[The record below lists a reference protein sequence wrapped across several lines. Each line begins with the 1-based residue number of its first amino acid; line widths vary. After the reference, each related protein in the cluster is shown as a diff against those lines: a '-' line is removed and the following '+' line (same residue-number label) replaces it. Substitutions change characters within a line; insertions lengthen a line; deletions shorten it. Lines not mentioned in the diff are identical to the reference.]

1 MAEIWNLI
9 SRTNKYVDET
19 APWVLAKSNNNEDKE
34 KLDSVMYHLAESLRK
49 IAILLNPFITHTSN
63 KIYNQLGIVD
73 ENLKTWTSLEKYD
86 LINENTKVVEKGEP
100 LFMRLDAE
108 TEIEYIKSQMK

>member
-1 MAEIWNLI
+1 
-9 SRTNKYVDET
+9 
-19 APWVLAKSNNNEDKE
+19 
-34 KLDSVMYHLAESLRK
+34 MYHLAESLRK

-63 KIYNQLGIVD
+63 KMFKQLGILD

-100 LFMRLDAE
+100 LFMRLDQE
-108 TEIEYIKSQMK
+108 QEIEFIKNQMK